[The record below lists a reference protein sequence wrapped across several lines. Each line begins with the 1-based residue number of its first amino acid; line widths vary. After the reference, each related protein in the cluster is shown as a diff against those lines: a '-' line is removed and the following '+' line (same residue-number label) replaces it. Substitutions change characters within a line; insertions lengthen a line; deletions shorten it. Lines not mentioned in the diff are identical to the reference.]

1 MHFILDGFFCL
12 CYSLPVKT
20 KLQDSFDKLCFQTV
34 LNIVID
40 MSPIGRQVFN
50 ASCVVPQYRVYC
62 VRLSGNRFFND
73 FKGYQLL
80 VPHALILTI
89 PFSTASMPRVSSNSL
104 YFCFVRTRS
113 RLLYQYNRG
122 RNTSAE
128 QSAVAPAIS
137 IMRRLTSYLPQQ
149 SFCPFTTKTVGL
161 SYCSK

>member
-1 MHFILDGFFCL
+1 VHFILDGFFCL

-122 RNTSAE
+122 RTVRRCSGNFNNASAKR
-128 QSAVAPAIS
+128 SLAIIIS
-137 IMRRLTSYLPQQ
+137 
-149 SFCPFTTKTVGL
+149 CPFTTKMVGL